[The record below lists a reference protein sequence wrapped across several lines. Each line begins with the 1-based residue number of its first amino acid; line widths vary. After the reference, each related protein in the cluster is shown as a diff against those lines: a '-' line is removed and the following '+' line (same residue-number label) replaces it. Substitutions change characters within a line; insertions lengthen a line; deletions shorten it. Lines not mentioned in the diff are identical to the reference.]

1 MKKVKLF
8 LCAAL
13 IPFLLP
19 TFRISNCKEQQD
31 FIQKSSN
38 TPVIK
43 DAVSPQMSKL
53 DNINSLIE
61 CYLFYRSSDISDNL
75 TIADVLNENNADN
88 KIFEFKMI
96 DNSDYYY
103 DYGSNSVLNEEKYVV
118 EFLIGSSLND
128 LSKEY
133 YVPSEFEVSRILS
146 KVKTINKDNE
156 IFNRLVNSLNIEY
169 DFKSSLPRI
178 QTWNRVFYSEEVDN
192 QNVLNQFLKTKNI
205 EYPQLQMT
213 SQNVY
218 KPTID
223 DQIVNLISKDKF
235 KTPGEYKKG
244 GAEWGFY
251 VNTFSDYGNNTIS
264 NVLIYDIEN
273 TKASVNSKD
282 VVTVK
287 NVLSMNY
294 KYDSTFDVVYKDV
307 PNNYCIGNP
316 QYKASLQ
323 YVKFSDNLY
332 DFEIPKNGNDDYG
345 YFIHSYLAKFVGVG
359 KQYANKINDLQNLAI
374 AVGSIALSA
383 ITQDWSLSSQ
393 VLIGLTY
400 NWASNLALNLGNV
413 FSNKLNQNE
422 SNGRIEKFITDV
434 SEESSFDV
442 AKADGELLKTISIC
456 SPSFN
461 GSNEPSKTNP
471 MLYKDERDYFS
482 YGFSLIKPD
491 GNNKYTMLVNH
502 KLDIQIFNDNTYFFK
517 WDPDYIGDVTSSWSY
532 GYVHDIKRKD
542 VEVNNGQEI
551 VVQVSVENSQNIY
564 FTPTSDGT
572 YDILVYDMPANTQL
586 SLGSITKS
594 AGINKNTTDPFGK
607 SLKIPNSN
615 YLKINTNLKAG
626 TKYKINVSGDG
637 HITGN
642 AKFRI
647 LKSSNCSLRTGS
659 VQYGSNN
666 VSKYIENSGF
676 SMNSEFVPESDGIYT
691 FNINPT
697 ANSNNTDTFIELLN
711 GDFKR
716 IIKDDDGWG
725 DRTAGV
731 RVALIKG
738 ERYYIVSRMYLESNK
753 GTYNVNIFKQNYI
766 PSSSQ
771 SNLIFFQEI
780 GNKTLSNDYLIS
792 FGEAKSF
799 TFTASYGSSIT
810 GIQKNVWLYIYD
822 SDLSLLSSEDVL
834 NKHMTYSF
842 SRDRLYIIRMTVP
855 VINTGGVSL
864 NCQIS

>member
-1 MKKVKLF
+1 M
-8 LCAAL
+8 
-13 IPFLLP
+13 
-19 TFRISNCKEQQD
+19 
-31 FIQKSSN
+31 
-38 TPVIK
+38 
-43 DAVSPQMSKL
+43 
-53 DNINSLIE
+53 
-61 CYLFYRSSDISDNL
+61 
-75 TIADVLNENNADN
+75 
-88 KIFEFKMI
+88 
-96 DNSDYYY
+96 
-103 DYGSNSVLNEEKYVV
+103 
-118 EFLIGSSLND
+118 
-128 LSKEY
+128 
-133 YVPSEFEVSRILS
+133 
-146 KVKTINKDNE
+146 
-156 IFNRLVNSLNIEY
+156 
-169 DFKSSLPRI
+169 
-178 QTWNRVFYSEEVDN
+178 
-192 QNVLNQFLKTKNI
+192 
-205 EYPQLQMT
+205 
-213 SQNVY
+213 
-218 KPTID
+218 
-223 DQIVNLISKDKF
+223 
-235 KTPGEYKKG
+235 
-244 GAEWGFY
+244 
-251 VNTFSDYGNNTIS
+251 
-264 NVLIYDIEN
+264 
-273 TKASVNSKD
+273 
-282 VVTVK
+282 
-287 NVLSMNY
+287 
-294 KYDSTFDVVYKDV
+294 
-307 PNNYCIGNP
+307 
-316 QYKASLQ
+316 
-323 YVKFSDNLY
+323 
-332 DFEIPKNGNDDYG
+332 
-345 YFIHSYLAKFVGVG
+345 
-359 KQYANKINDLQNLAI
+359 
-374 AVGSIALSA
+374 
-383 ITQDWSLSSQ
+383 
-393 VLIGLTY
+393 
-400 NWASNLALNLGNV
+400 
-413 FSNKLNQNE
+413 
-422 SNGRIEKFITDV
+422 
-434 SEESSFDV
+434 
-442 AKADGELLKTISIC
+442 
-456 SPSFN
+456 
-461 GSNEPSKTNP
+461 
-471 MLYKDERDYFS
+471 
-482 YGFSLIKPD
+482 
-491 GNNKYTMLVNH
+491 
-502 KLDIQIFNDNTYFFK
+502 
-517 WDPDYIGDVTSSWSY
+517 TSSWSY